1 MKMSC
6 IVRSILLLLSLEA
19 ALLVA
24 AGRPSTATGTD
35 NVGAILLPSEGKG
48 QAGTVATRPWKCCDR
63 AFCTKSFPPMCRCM
77 DMVEQCAATCKKCEP
92 ATSDSSRRV
101 CNYWYHGFPGP
112 KCTEAEGARHEY
124 DHQVTVAAAKKWEE
138 EEMPWKCCDFPLC
151 TLSYPPTCRCM
162 DEVEQCAATCKKCD
176 PATDSSD
183 RVCNDWYHGFPGPM
197 CTEAVATAKKKKA
210 EGEEERP
217 WKCCDMALCTRSFP
231 PMCRCMDKVEQC
243 ASNCKSCD
251 PASPDSSR
259 RVCNDWYHGF
269 PGAKCTAGGN

>member
-112 KCTEAEGARHEY
+112 KCTEA
-124 DHQVTVAAAKKWEE
+124 
-138 EEMPWKCCDFPLC
+138 
-151 TLSYPPTCRCM
+151 
-162 DEVEQCAATCKKCD
+162 
-176 PATDSSD
+176 
-183 RVCNDWYHGFPGPM
+183 
-197 CTEAVATAKKKKA
+197 VATAKKKKA

>member
-1 MKMSC
+1 
-6 IVRSILLLLSLEA
+6 
-19 ALLVA
+19 
-24 AGRPSTATGTD
+24 
-35 NVGAILLPSEGKG
+35 
-48 QAGTVATRPWKCCDR
+48 
-63 AFCTKSFPPMCRCM
+63 
-77 DMVEQCAATCKKCEP
+77 
-92 ATSDSSRRV
+92 
-101 CNYWYHGFPGP
+101 
-112 KCTEAEGARHEY
+112 
-124 DHQVTVAAAKKWEE
+124 
-138 EEMPWKCCDFPLC
+138 
-151 TLSYPPTCRCM
+151 M

-183 RVCNDWYHGFPGPM
+183 RVCNDWYHGFPGAM

-243 ASNCKSCD
+243 AANCKSCD
-251 PASPDSSR
+251 PASPDSSH